1 VDDLREKY
9 SSPDAHTDNGMHL
22 TANGYRF
29 TAGNLLIELHAS
41 VGGLKLVELD
51 GHSSKEV
58 LQEVLPSPPIPS
70 DAATGDMQ
78 ADSGVIATGLNP
90 GKYTLKIDRRPVH
103 TAGAETWMHPPAFNQ
118 VLVLKGPSLDQAEK
132 LRQTI
137 VEKNRL
143 YFNRWRPQNET
154 YLFGFRKAEQGKNAV
169 EIPQF
174 DPLVEQ
180 LEKEIARLRQPVPHT
195 YQLVPAGL
203 EKK

>member
-1 VDDLREKY
+1 ALVK
-9 SSPDAHTDNGMHL
+9 
-22 TANGYRF
+22 
-29 TAGNLLIELHAS
+29 
-41 VGGLKLVELD
+41 GLKLVELA
-51 GHSSKEV
+51 GQTSKAV
-58 LQEVLPSPPIPS
+58 RQEVLPSPPIPS
-70 DAATGDMQ
+70 DAVTGDMQ
-78 ADSGVIATGLNP
+78 ADSGVIAKGLKP
-90 GKYTLKIDRRPVH
+90 GKYTLKIDGHSVH
-103 TAGAETWMHPPAFNQ
+103 TADADTWMRPPAFGQ
-118 VLVLKGPSLDQAEK
+118 TLVLKGPSLDQAEK

-180 LEKEIARLRQPVPHT
+180 LEKEIARLCKPVSHT
-195 YQLVPAGL
+195 YQLAPAGQ